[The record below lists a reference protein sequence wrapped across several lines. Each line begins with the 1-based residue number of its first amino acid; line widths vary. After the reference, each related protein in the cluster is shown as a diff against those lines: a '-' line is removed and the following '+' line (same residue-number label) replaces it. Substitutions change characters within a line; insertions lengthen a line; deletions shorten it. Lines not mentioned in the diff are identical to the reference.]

1 MRSEA
6 EAVLITGVYGTGKTS
21 VAGEIAAT
29 LERWDAPYAAIDL
42 DWLIWANVEGGH
54 GPAARAVLE
63 HNVAAVIGNYR
74 DAGLTLFVLA
84 GYVQDADAA
93 AGIARAVGVPMRI
106 VRLTA
111 PLEVIER
118 RVGSGR
124 DDELDV
130 LREAVASGVLD
141 DVGDLVID
149 GDRPLPENAAEVL
162 DWLGWLGR
170 LEEPMDRARLGD
182 G

>member
-21 VAGEIAAT
+21 VTEEIAAA
-29 LERWDAPYAAIDL
+29 LDASPYAAIDL

-54 GPAARAVLE
+54 GPAARVVLE
-63 HNVAAVIGNYR
+63 RNLGDVIRNYR
-74 DAGLTLFVLA
+74 EAGLTLFVLA
-84 GYVQDADAA
+84 GYVEDADAA
-93 AGIARAVGVPMRI
+93 AGIARAVGVRMRV

-118 RVGSGR
+118 RVGDGR

-130 LREAVASGVLD
+130 VRTALASPALD

-149 GDRPLPENAAEVL
+149 ADRPLPEIAAEIL
-162 DWLGWLGR
+162 DWLGWLG
-170 LEEPMDRARLGD
+170 PSPDQVPP
-182 G
+182 

>member
-1 MRSEA
+1 
-6 EAVLITGVYGTGKTS
+6 
-21 VAGEIAAT
+21 
-29 LERWDAPYAAIDL
+29 
-42 DWLIWANVEGGH
+42 
-54 GPAARAVLE
+54 
-63 HNVAAVIGNYR
+63 
-74 DAGLTLFVLA
+74 
-84 GYVQDADAA
+84 
-93 AGIARAVGVPMRI
+93 
-106 VRLTA
+106 
-111 PLEVIER
+111 
-118 RVGSGR
+118 VGSGR

-130 LREAVASGVLD
+130 VREAVASGVLD